1 MLIFYEQNYLIYSNP
16 LPNTSIGPTP
26 KIGFSTR
33 KVQAIQYKG
42 EKRKKKIIWLH
53 LIIEIWYENVGIQR

>member
-1 MLIFYEQNYLIYSNP
+1 MLVFYEQNYLIYSNH

-26 KIGFSTR
+26 NIGFPTR
-33 KVQAIQYKG
+33 KVQAIQYKR
-42 EKRKKKIIWLH
+42 EKRKKKNIWLH

>member
-33 KVQAIQYKG
+33 KVQAIQYKR
-42 EKRKKKIIWLH
+42 EKRKKKKH
-53 LIIEIWYENVGIQR
+53 LVAFDYRDLV